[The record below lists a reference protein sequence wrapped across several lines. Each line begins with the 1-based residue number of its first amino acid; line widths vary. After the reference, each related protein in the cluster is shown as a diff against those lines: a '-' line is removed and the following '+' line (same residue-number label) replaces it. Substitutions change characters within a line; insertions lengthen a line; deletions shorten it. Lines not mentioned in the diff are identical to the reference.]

1 MRSSSE
7 TFGGFEQSA
16 AGGPHAFTLPETLA
30 TLAVVAVVASLMLS
44 AISRSNAQARQLNCQ
59 VHLRQVHVGFR
70 LFTIHNNRC
79 LPDTRKSNMSWE
91 RSIEPY
97 LEQSRVVFGCPADNE
112 LFPATGS
119 SYDWRDTGDPL
130 TTLAGARLAD
140 VERTSAVFAFD
151 ALPGWHLPD
160 RMNVVCV
167 NGSVVSMAQCE
178 GLADLLVAVRRK

>member
-1 MRSSSE
+1 MRSSGE
-7 TFGGFEQSA
+7 TFGGFERRTA
-16 AGGPHAFTLPETLA
+16 NEPRAFTLPETLA
-30 TLAVVAVVASLMLS
+30 TMAVIAIVASLMLS
-44 AISRSNAQARQLNCQ
+44 AITRSNAHARQLDCQ
-59 VHLRQVHVGFR
+59 VHLRQVYIGFR

-79 LPDTRKSNMSWE
+79 LPDTRKSNLSWE

-112 LFPATGS
+112 LLPATGS

-140 VERTSAVFAFD
+140 VERTSAVFVFD

-167 NGSVVSMAQCE
+167 NGSVMSMFQCD
-178 GLADLLVAVRRK
+178 GLADLLVAVRRR